1 MATLRVPYFGAFWV
15 ASLFY
20 FIVFGTQTFA
30 FAWLVLELS
39 DSAAQ
44 SAFVVFSLGIP
55 ALFVSLPAGVL
66 FDRVD
71 RRAMIIVATTAAA
84 IVMLAMALVIAVGA
98 ITVPLAILFALA
110 LGVAFG
116 ANLPGIQAV
125 VPTLVPPERLLSAI
139 SLQTMGM
146 TAGLAVGAAV
156 GGLVIDQVGIAEA
169 FFMQAGLLFLSAV
182 LMLRVRIPPPPAEA
196 TARPLDMR
204 GEIAEGARFIMR
216 DRGLLG
222 LMGLMAVVGLLMLGP
237 VFALIPDV
245 ARSKLGQDAGAAGLL
260 FAVTGVGIFA
270 ISFGLAAIGRM
281 PRMGLVFTVAT
292 VTGGFF
298 LIGMG
303 LSEMYLLTALIM
315 FGWGLGG
322 GFVVNTNRTLIQS
335 RTPPVMMGRVM
346 AFYALAFGAAR
357 PLGSLLAAGLAAWI
371 GSEGAL
377 IFSGIALIVISTLFL
392 VTQRDLR
399 QME

>member
-20 FIVFGTQTFA
+20 FIVFGTQIFA

-44 SAFVVFSLGIP
+44 SAFVVFTLGIP

-71 RRAMIIVATTAAA
+71 RRSMIIVATTAAA
-84 IVMLAMALVIAVGA
+84 IVLLAMALVIAAGA

-182 LMLRVRIPPPPAEA
+182 LMLRVRIPRPPAEA

-222 LMGLMAVVGLLMLGP
+222 LMALMAVVGLLMLGP

-335 RTPPVMMGRVM
+335 RTPPAMMGRVM

-377 IFSGIALIVISTLFL
+377 IFSGIALIVITTLFL